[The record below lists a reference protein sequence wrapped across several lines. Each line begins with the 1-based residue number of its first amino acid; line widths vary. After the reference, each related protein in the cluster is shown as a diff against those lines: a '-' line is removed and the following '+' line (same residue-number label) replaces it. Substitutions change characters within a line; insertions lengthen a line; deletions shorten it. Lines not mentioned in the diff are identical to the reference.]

1 MQHDPAFSETDG
13 NSAFS
18 ALVRLL
24 EESCSREWNVNF
36 LIAIKAAAEATGPI
50 PYPAFAESI
59 AFAEQVLRCRD
70 YYAGISPKGS
80 VAGRHPL
87 SVAIETSRTQIQ
99 SQLRNDFDLAHKAHF
114 GKERGLWILATIRIL
129 QRTLGQIAD
138 VLPTCRSKV
147 HSAVRSFDVFLCA
160 ILTAQTPCFTFAA
173 LGTEEANAVKV
184 KLCEDVTELVSLV
197 QQLERNLRKELEQL
211 QENKIRSNFI
221 AANLPPPEI
230 PPQEGF
236 RSSAAASLAGGSP
249 SLATARRRE
258 RELTAVDFAHMEA
271 VFKIREIY
279 RKRNGTLSYAEI
291 ARYQFDH
298 HYKDRL
304 TVNGIVQV
312 SVRTLADH
320 AKKKTWPP
328 SRWRTAYNQKEVR
341 FTATS

>member
-1 MQHDPAFSETDG
+1 MQHNHSLPKTDD
-13 NSAFS
+13 NSALS
-18 ALVRLL
+18 ALTKLL
-24 EESCSREWNVNF
+24 EESRSREWNVNF
-36 LIAIKAAAEATGPI
+36 LIAIKTAAEAAGPI
-50 PYPAFAESI
+50 PYAPFAESI

-80 VAGRHPL
+80 VSGRHPL

-99 SQLRNDFDLAHKAHF
+99 SQLRNDFDLASKSRF
-114 GKERGLWILATIRIL
+114 DKDRVIWMTATIRVL
-129 QRTLGQIAD
+129 QRTLEQIAE
-138 VLPTCRSKV
+138 VLPTCHSKV

-173 LGTEEANAVKV
+173 LSAEEANAVKV

-197 QQLERNLRKELEQL
+197 QQLERNLHKELEQL
-211 QENKIRSNFI
+211 QANKIRSNFI

-230 PPQEGF
+230 PTQGGARPSATGPQ
-236 RSSAAASLAGGSP
+236 AGGSRFV
-249 SLATARRRE
+249 ATATPRRRE

-279 RKRNGTLSYAEI
+279 RKRNGTLAYAEI

-328 SRWRTAYNQKEVR
+328 SRWRTAYSQRK
-341 FTATS
+341 